1 MRFRPVFRCIK
12 RRPDARNRSCYTLP
26 TSAVQGYRCRSVSVP
41 AERIRGEIVEHPPK
55 VLVVDDDP
63 AILEICS
70 DLLQT
75 EGYAVA
81 VASNGQQALEQVGRE
96 RPAVVLMD
104 IMMPVLDG
112 VTACSRLKADPRT
125 ATIPV
130 VLMSAR
136 TNLNRQNRDLAAADA
151 LVAKP
156 FDIDHLL
163 TTLHEMVNG
172 SG

>member
-1 MRFRPVFRCIK
+1 M
-12 RRPDARNRSCYTLP
+12 DNL
-26 TSAVQGYRCRSVSVP
+26 
-41 AERIRGEIVEHPPK
+41 PK

-75 EGYAVA
+75 EGYTVSVA
-81 VASNGQQALEQVGRE
+81 TNGQQALEQIRTDPPQVI
-96 RPAVVLMD
+96 LMD

-112 VTACSRLKADPRT
+112 VEACRQVKANPATAE
-125 ATIPV
+125 IPV

-136 TNLNRQNRDLAAADA
+136 TNLTRQSQDLASADA

-163 TTLHEMVNG
+163 NTIHDLVGED
-172 SG
+172 S

>member
-1 MRFRPVFRCIK
+1 V
-12 RRPDARNRSCYTLP
+12 DNL
-26 TSAVQGYRCRSVSVP
+26 
-41 AERIRGEIVEHPPK
+41 PK

-75 EGYAVA
+75 EGYTVSVA
-81 VASNGQQALEQVGRE
+81 TNGQQALEQIRMDPPHVI
-96 RPAVVLMD
+96 LMD
-104 IMMPVLDG
+104 IMRPVLDG
-112 VTACSRLKADPRT
+112 VEACRQVKANPATAE
-125 ATIPV
+125 IPV

-136 TNLNRQNRDLAAADA
+136 TNLTRQSQDLASADA

-163 TTLHEMVNG
+163 NTIHDLVGED
-172 SG
+172 S

>member
-1 MRFRPVFRCIK
+1 M
-12 RRPDARNRSCYTLP
+12 DN
-26 TSAVQGYRCRSVSVP
+26 
-41 AERIRGEIVEHPPK
+41 PPK

-70 DLLQT
+70 DLLES
-75 EGYAVA
+75 EGYAVV
-81 VASNGQQALEQVGRE
+81 VASNGQQALQQARTTH
-96 RPAVVLMD
+96 PAVVLMD

-112 VTACSRLKADPRT
+112 M
-125 ATIPV
+125 ATCRAMKDDAALAGIPV

-136 TNLNRQNRDLAAADA
+136 TNLNRENRDLACADA

-163 TTLHEMVNG
+163 HTIHGLLAA
-172 SG
+172 S

>member
-1 MRFRPVFRCIK
+1 V
-12 RRPDARNRSCYTLP
+12 DNL
-26 TSAVQGYRCRSVSVP
+26 
-41 AERIRGEIVEHPPK
+41 PK

-75 EGYAVA
+75 EGYAVM
-81 VASNGQQALEQVGRE
+81 VATNGQQALEQIRTD
-96 RPAVVLMD
+96 PPHVVLMD

-112 VTACSRLKADPRT
+112 VEACRQVKANPATAD
-125 ATIPV
+125 IPV

-136 TNLNRQNRDLAAADA
+136 TNLTRQSLDLASADA

-163 TTLHEMVNG
+163 NTIHDLVGED
-172 SG
+172 S

>member
-1 MRFRPVFRCIK
+1 V
-12 RRPDARNRSCYTLP
+12 DNL
-26 TSAVQGYRCRSVSVP
+26 
-41 AERIRGEIVEHPPK
+41 PK

-75 EGYAVA
+75 EGYTVSVA
-81 VASNGQQALEQVGRE
+81 TNGQQALEQIRTDPPQVI
-96 RPAVVLMD
+96 LMD

-112 VTACSRLKADPRT
+112 VEACRQVKANPTTAD
-125 ATIPV
+125 IPV

-136 TNLNRQNRDLAAADA
+136 TNLTRQSQELASADA

-163 TTLHEMVNG
+163 NTIHDLVGED
-172 SG
+172 S

>member
-1 MRFRPVFRCIK
+1 V
-12 RRPDARNRSCYTLP
+12 DNL
-26 TSAVQGYRCRSVSVP
+26 
-41 AERIRGEIVEHPPK
+41 PK

-75 EGYAVA
+75 EGYTVTVA
-81 VASNGQQALEQVGRE
+81 TNGQQALEQIRMN
-96 RPAVVLMD
+96 PPNVVLMD
-104 IMMPVLDG
+104 IMMPILDG
-112 VTACSRLKADPRT
+112 VEACRQVKANPTTAD
-125 ATIPV
+125 IPV

-136 TNLNRQNRDLAAADA
+136 TNLTRQSQDLASADA

-163 TTLHEMVNG
+163 NTIHDLVGED
-172 SG
+172 S

>member
-1 MRFRPVFRCIK
+1 V
-12 RRPDARNRSCYTLP
+12 DNL
-26 TSAVQGYRCRSVSVP
+26 
-41 AERIRGEIVEHPPK
+41 PK

-75 EGYAVA
+75 EGYAVM
-81 VASNGQQALEQVGRE
+81 VATNGQQALEQIRTD
-96 RPAVVLMD
+96 PPHVVLMD

-112 VTACSRLKADPRT
+112 VEACRQVKANPATAD
-125 ATIPV
+125 IPV

-136 TNLNRQNRDLAAADA
+136 TNLTRQSQDLASADA

-163 TTLHEMVNG
+163 NTIHDLVGED
-172 SG
+172 S

>member
-1 MRFRPVFRCIK
+1 M
-12 RRPDARNRSCYTLP
+12 DNL
-26 TSAVQGYRCRSVSVP
+26 
-41 AERIRGEIVEHPPK
+41 PK

-75 EGYAVA
+75 EGYTVSVA
-81 VASNGQQALEQVGRE
+81 TNGQQALEQIQMDPPHVI
-96 RPAVVLMD
+96 LMD

-112 VTACSRLKADPRT
+112 VEACRQVKANPTTAD
-125 ATIPV
+125 IPV

-136 TNLNRQNRDLAAADA
+136 TNLTRQSQDLASADA

-163 TTLHEMVNG
+163 NTIHDLVGED
-172 SG
+172 S

>member
-1 MRFRPVFRCIK
+1 V
-12 RRPDARNRSCYTLP
+12 DNL
-26 TSAVQGYRCRSVSVP
+26 
-41 AERIRGEIVEHPPK
+41 PK

-75 EGYAVA
+75 EGYTVSVA
-81 VASNGQQALEQVGRE
+81 TNGQQALEQIRTDPPQVI
-96 RPAVVLMD
+96 LMD

-112 VTACSRLKADPRT
+112 VEACRQVKANPATAE
-125 ATIPV
+125 IPV

-136 TNLNRQNRDLAAADA
+136 TNLTRQSQELASADA

-163 TTLHEMVNG
+163 NTIHDLVGED
-172 SG
+172 S

>member
-1 MRFRPVFRCIK
+1 
-12 RRPDARNRSCYTLP
+12 L
-26 TSAVQGYRCRSVSVP
+26 
-41 AERIRGEIVEHPPK
+41 PK

-75 EGYAVA
+75 EGYAVM
-81 VASNGQQALEQVGRE
+81 VATNGQQALEQIRTD
-96 RPAVVLMD
+96 PPHVVLMD

-112 VTACSRLKADPRT
+112 VEACRQVKANPATAD
-125 ATIPV
+125 IPV

-136 TNLNRQNRDLAAADA
+136 TNLTRQSQDLASADA

-163 TTLHEMVNG
+163 NTIHALVGED
-172 SG
+172 S

>member
-1 MRFRPVFRCIK
+1 MQN
-12 RRPDARNRSCYTLP
+12 A
-26 TSAVQGYRCRSVSVP
+26 
-41 AERIRGEIVEHPPK
+41 PK

-75 EGYAVA
+75 EGYQVA
-81 VASNGQQALEQVGRE
+81 VATNGQQALNQIHRDP
-96 RPAVVLMD
+96 PAVVLMD
-104 IMMPVLDG
+104 ITMPVMDG
-112 VTACSRLKADPRT
+112 VEACRRIKADPAT
-125 ATIPV
+125 ADIPV

-136 TNLNRQNRDLAAADA
+136 TNLTRQSQDLVAADA

-163 TTLHEMVNG
+163 NTVADLVGEDT
-172 SG
+172 

>member
-1 MRFRPVFRCIK
+1 MRCTV
-12 RRPDARNRSCYTLP
+12 DNL
-26 TSAVQGYRCRSVSVP
+26 
-41 AERIRGEIVEHPPK
+41 PK

-75 EGYAVA
+75 EGYTVSVA
-81 VASNGQQALEQVGRE
+81 TNGQQALEQIRMDPPHVI
-96 RPAVVLMD
+96 LMD

-112 VTACSRLKADPRT
+112 VEACRQVKANPATAE
-125 ATIPV
+125 IPV

-136 TNLNRQNRDLAAADA
+136 TNLTRQSQDLASADA

-163 TTLHEMVNG
+163 NTIHDLVGED
-172 SG
+172 S

>member
-1 MRFRPVFRCIK
+1 MRCTV
-12 RRPDARNRSCYTLP
+12 DNL
-26 TSAVQGYRCRSVSVP
+26 
-41 AERIRGEIVEHPPK
+41 PK

-75 EGYAVA
+75 EGYTVSVA
-81 VASNGQQALEQVGRE
+81 TNGQQALEQIQMDPPHVI
-96 RPAVVLMD
+96 LMD

-112 VTACSRLKADPRT
+112 VEACRQVKANPATAE
-125 ATIPV
+125 IPV

-136 TNLNRQNRDLAAADA
+136 TNLTRQSQDLASADA

-163 TTLHEMVNG
+163 NTIHDLVGED
-172 SG
+172 S

>member
-1 MRFRPVFRCIK
+1 MRCTV
-12 RRPDARNRSCYTLP
+12 DNL
-26 TSAVQGYRCRSVSVP
+26 
-41 AERIRGEIVEHPPK
+41 PK

-75 EGYAVA
+75 EGYTVSVA
-81 VASNGQQALEQVGRE
+81 TNGQQALEQLRTDPPQVI
-96 RPAVVLMD
+96 LMD

-112 VTACSRLKADPRT
+112 VEACRQVKANPVTAA
-125 ATIPV
+125 IPV

-136 TNLNRQNRDLAAADA
+136 TNLTRQSQELASADA

-163 TTLHEMVNG
+163 NTIHDLVGED
-172 SG
+172 S

>member
-1 MRFRPVFRCIK
+1 M
-12 RRPDARNRSCYTLP
+12 DNL
-26 TSAVQGYRCRSVSVP
+26 
-41 AERIRGEIVEHPPK
+41 PK

-75 EGYAVA
+75 EGYTVSVA
-81 VASNGQQALEQVGRE
+81 TNGQQALEQIRTDPPNVI
-96 RPAVVLMD
+96 LMD

-112 VTACSRLKADPRT
+112 VEACRQVKANPATAE
-125 ATIPV
+125 IPV

-136 TNLNRQNRDLAAADA
+136 TNLTRQSQDLASADA

-163 TTLHEMVNG
+163 NTIHDLVGED
-172 SG
+172 S

>member
-1 MRFRPVFRCIK
+1 V
-12 RRPDARNRSCYTLP
+12 DNL
-26 TSAVQGYRCRSVSVP
+26 
-41 AERIRGEIVEHPPK
+41 PK

-75 EGYAVA
+75 EGYTVTVA
-81 VASNGQQALEQVGRE
+81 TNGQQALEQIRMN
-96 RPAVVLMD
+96 PPNVVLMD
-104 IMMPVLDG
+104 IMMPILDG
-112 VTACSRLKADPRT
+112 VEACRQVKANPTTAD
-125 ATIPV
+125 IPI

-136 TNLNRQNRDLAAADA
+136 TNLTRQSQDLASADA

-163 TTLHEMVNG
+163 NTIHDLVGED
-172 SG
+172 S

>member
-1 MRFRPVFRCIK
+1 V
-12 RRPDARNRSCYTLP
+12 DNL
-26 TSAVQGYRCRSVSVP
+26 
-41 AERIRGEIVEHPPK
+41 PK

-75 EGYAVA
+75 EGYTVSVA
-81 VASNGQQALEQVGRE
+81 TNGQQALDQIRTDPPQVI
-96 RPAVVLMD
+96 LMD

-112 VTACSRLKADPRT
+112 VEACRQVKANPATAE
-125 ATIPV
+125 IPV

-136 TNLNRQNRDLAAADA
+136 TNLTRQSQDLASADA

-163 TTLHEMVNG
+163 NTIHDLVGED
-172 SG
+172 S

>member
-1 MRFRPVFRCIK
+1 M
-12 RRPDARNRSCYTLP
+12 DNL
-26 TSAVQGYRCRSVSVP
+26 
-41 AERIRGEIVEHPPK
+41 PK

-75 EGYAVA
+75 EGYTVSVA
-81 VASNGQQALEQVGRE
+81 TNGQQALEQIRTDPPQVI
-96 RPAVVLMD
+96 LMD

-112 VTACSRLKADPRT
+112 VEACRQVKANPATAE
-125 ATIPV
+125 IPV

-136 TNLNRQNRDLAAADA
+136 TNLTRQSQELASADA

-163 TTLHEMVNG
+163 NTIHDLVGED
-172 SG
+172 S

>member
-1 MRFRPVFRCIK
+1 M
-12 RRPDARNRSCYTLP
+12 DNL
-26 TSAVQGYRCRSVSVP
+26 
-41 AERIRGEIVEHPPK
+41 PK

-75 EGYAVA
+75 EGYTVSVA
-81 VASNGQQALEQVGRE
+81 TNGQQALEQLRTDPPQVI
-96 RPAVVLMD
+96 LMD

-112 VTACSRLKADPRT
+112 VEACRQVKANPVTAA
-125 ATIPV
+125 IPV

-136 TNLNRQNRDLAAADA
+136 TNLTRQSQELASADA

-163 TTLHEMVNG
+163 NTIHDLVGED
-172 SG
+172 S

>member
-1 MRFRPVFRCIK
+1 M
-12 RRPDARNRSCYTLP
+12 DNL
-26 TSAVQGYRCRSVSVP
+26 
-41 AERIRGEIVEHPPK
+41 PK

-75 EGYAVA
+75 EGYTVSVA
-81 VASNGQQALEQVGRE
+81 TNGQQALEQIRMDPPHVI
-96 RPAVVLMD
+96 LMD

-112 VTACSRLKADPRT
+112 VEACRQVKANPATAE
-125 ATIPV
+125 IPV

-136 TNLNRQNRDLAAADA
+136 TNLTRQSQDLASADA

-163 TTLHEMVNG
+163 NTIHDLVGED
-172 SG
+172 S

>member
-1 MRFRPVFRCIK
+1 V
-12 RRPDARNRSCYTLP
+12 DNL
-26 TSAVQGYRCRSVSVP
+26 
-41 AERIRGEIVEHPPK
+41 PK

-75 EGYAVA
+75 EGYTVMVA
-81 VASNGQQALEQVGRE
+81 TNGQQALEQIRTD
-96 RPAVVLMD
+96 PPHVVLMD

-112 VTACSRLKADPRT
+112 VEACRLVKANPATAE
-125 ATIPV
+125 IPV

-136 TNLNRQNRDLAAADA
+136 TNLTRQSQELASADA

-163 TTLHEMVNG
+163 NTIHDLVGED
-172 SG
+172 S

>member
-1 MRFRPVFRCIK
+1 MGK
-12 RRPDARNRSCYTLP
+12 LP
-26 TSAVQGYRCRSVSVP
+26 R
-41 AERIRGEIVEHPPK
+41 

-70 DLLQT
+70 DLLET
-75 EGYAVA
+75 EGYSVMVA
-81 VASNGQQALEQVGRE
+81 TNGRQALEQIE
-96 RPAVVLMD
+96 TDRPAAVLMD

-112 VTACSRLKADPRT
+112 VTTCRQMKADPHLAR
-125 ATIPV
+125 IPV

-136 TNLNRQNRDLAAADA
+136 TNLNRANQELICADA

-163 TTLHEMVNG
+163 NTIHSLVQA
-172 SG
+172 S

>member
-1 MRFRPVFRCIK
+1 M
-12 RRPDARNRSCYTLP
+12 DNL
-26 TSAVQGYRCRSVSVP
+26 
-41 AERIRGEIVEHPPK
+41 PK

-75 EGYAVA
+75 EGYTVSVA
-81 VASNGQQALEQVGRE
+81 TNGQQALEQIRTDPPQVI
-96 RPAVVLMD
+96 LMD

-112 VTACSRLKADPRT
+112 VEACRQVKANPATAG
-125 ATIPV
+125 IPV

-136 TNLNRQNRDLAAADA
+136 TNLTRQSQDLASADA

-163 TTLHEMVNG
+163 NTIHDLVGED
-172 SG
+172 S

>member
-1 MRFRPVFRCIK
+1 V
-12 RRPDARNRSCYTLP
+12 DNL
-26 TSAVQGYRCRSVSVP
+26 
-41 AERIRGEIVEHPPK
+41 PK

-75 EGYAVA
+75 EGYTVMVA
-81 VASNGQQALEQVGRE
+81 TNGQQALEQIRTE
-96 RPAVVLMD
+96 PPQVVLMD

-112 VTACSRLKADPRT
+112 VEACRQVKANPATAD
-125 ATIPV
+125 IPV

-136 TNLNRQNRDLAAADA
+136 TNLTRQSQDLASADA

-163 TTLHEMVNG
+163 NTIHDLVGED
-172 SG
+172 S

>member
-1 MRFRPVFRCIK
+1 V
-12 RRPDARNRSCYTLP
+12 DNL
-26 TSAVQGYRCRSVSVP
+26 
-41 AERIRGEIVEHPPK
+41 PK

-75 EGYAVA
+75 EGYTVMVA
-81 VASNGQQALEQVGRE
+81 TNGQQALEQIRTD
-96 RPAVVLMD
+96 PPQVVLMD

-112 VTACSRLKADPRT
+112 VEACRQVKANP
-125 ATIPV
+125 ATSDIPI

-136 TNLNRQNRDLAAADA
+136 TNLTRQSQELASADA

-163 TTLHEMVNG
+163 NTIHDLVGED
-172 SG
+172 S

>member
-1 MRFRPVFRCIK
+1 M
-12 RRPDARNRSCYTLP
+12 DNL
-26 TSAVQGYRCRSVSVP
+26 
-41 AERIRGEIVEHPPK
+41 PK

-75 EGYAVA
+75 EGYAVM
-81 VASNGQQALEQVGRE
+81 VATNGQQALEQIRTD
-96 RPAVVLMD
+96 PPQVVLMD

-112 VTACSRLKADPRT
+112 VEACRQVKANPVTAD
-125 ATIPV
+125 IPV

-136 TNLNRQNRDLAAADA
+136 TNLTRQSQELASADA

-163 TTLHEMVNG
+163 NTIHDLVGED
-172 SG
+172 S